1 MRGSRAAPPL
11 FPASGALRV
20 AHSGAWA
27 LPGAEAKRAR
37 LGSVGAGCARR
48 ALLRWRGERE
58 REVADWG
65 RSGFFPL
72 WFVFGS
78 QISFL
83 VFLKLRRNGLVE
95 RIRVSWNDM
104 GSGIRLRFCPLVG
117 WDGRVGSLL
126 SCTVCPRA
134 RLIWHNDGFRQH
146 FQNINFSYLS
156 HYTGSYN
163 LYIYV
168 FHLLVIK
175 SSFCNCIRKKLLV
188 VYVAYDRPHLQ
199 IPDVL

>member
-1 MRGSRAAPPL
+1 
-11 FPASGALRV
+11 
-20 AHSGAWA
+20 
-27 LPGAEAKRAR
+27 
-37 LGSVGAGCARR
+37 
-48 ALLRWRGERE
+48 
-58 REVADWG
+58 VADWG

-126 SCTVCPRA
+126 SCTVLSSGPVDLAQR
-134 RLIWHNDGFRQH
+134 W
-146 FQNINFSYLS
+146 FQATFSKYKFFVLKP
-156 HYTGSYN
+156 
-163 LYIYV
+163 LYW
-168 FHLLVIK
+168 
-175 SSFCNCIRKKLLV
+175 
-188 VYVAYDRPHLQ
+188 
-199 IPDVL
+199 

>member
-1 MRGSRAAPPL
+1 VPAAPAVR
-11 FPASGALRV
+11 FY
-20 AHSGAWA
+20 
-27 LPGAEAKRAR
+27 
-37 LGSVGAGCARR
+37 AG
-48 ALLRWRGERE
+48 GERE
-58 REVADWG
+58 RGGGLGKKWLFSALVCFWQPDFLF
-65 RSGFFPL
+65 GF
-72 WFVFGS
+72 
-78 QISFL
+78 
-83 VFLKLRRNGLVE
+83 FLKLRRNGLVE

-163 LYIYV
+163 LYICV
-168 FHLLVIK
+168 PFTCH
-175 SSFCNCIRKKLLV
+175 KK
-188 VYVAYDRPHLQ
+188 
-199 IPDVL
+199 